1 MRWLIPFLLPILLVM
16 SADRDFSML
25 RPVLGPSSPVRAVAI
40 PFDHDDPRH
49 VRVGRLLYLQGWRLE
64 NDDPAFGSFSS
75 LAVGPGPGL
84 LLLND
89 AGGFVR
95 MTLGPRGPTGGHFGN
110 LPGGPGGSAIKV
122 DRDSESLT
130 RKSGD
135 GPIWVGFEAR
145 NAIYR
150 YSADLSRTEAG
161 RRPPEMRKWPGN
173 GGAEA
178 IVRLRSGRFLVFC
191 ETCYRGPPGSTEAL
205 RFDRDPTDP
214 NAKVT
219 PFNYRRPAGYRVT
232 DAAEL
237 PDGRVLILHRK
248 LGLRPLFS
256 AKLAIFDP
264 RTIEKDGLMTA
275 AEIAT
280 LAPPLAVDNM
290 EGLAITREGDQIIV
304 WMASDDNFGTP
315 FQRSLLLKFRLLDRP
330 GAGKGR

>member
-1 MRWLIPFLLPILLVM
+1 MRWLIPFLLPILLLL
-16 SADRDFSML
+16 SADQSFSML

-40 PFDHDDPRH
+40 PLDPDNPRQA
-49 VRVGRLLYLQGWRLE
+49 RVGRLLYLGGWRLE

-75 LAVGPGPGL
+75 LAVGPGSAL

-95 MTLGPRGPTGGHFGN
+95 MTLGPRGPAGGSFGN
-110 LPGGPGGSAIKV
+110 LPGGPGGGATKV
-122 DRDSESLT
+122 ERDSESLA
-130 RKSGD
+130 REGAG

-150 YSADLSRTEAG
+150 YSADLSRVEAG
-161 RRPPEMRKWPGN
+161 RGPPEMLKWPGN

-178 IVRLRSGRFLVFC
+178 MVRLRSGRFIIFC

-205 RFDRDPTDP
+205 LFDRDPTDAG
-214 NAKVT
+214 AKAT
-219 PFNYRRPAGYRVT
+219 LFNYRRPAGYRVT

-237 PDGRVLILHRK
+237 PDGRVLILHRR
-248 LGLRPLFS
+248 LGIRPLFS

-264 RTIEKDGLMTA
+264 RTIEKDGVMTA
-275 AEIAT
+275 EEIAT

-290 EGLAITREGDQIIV
+290 EGLAVTREGGRTIV
-304 WMASDDNFGTP
+304 WLASDDNFGTP
-315 FQRSLLLKFRLLDRP
+315 FQRSLLLKFRLLDGQ
-330 GAGKGR
+330 GAER